1 MHYLSAL
8 AAAQPAEIRERRLAA
23 EQAYGGI
30 LSRLG
35 APGTYDGAPAA
46 AAPGAPEA
54 PAAPLSGKERKQWI
68 RQRTKELRRQGVFKP
83 GTAAKAEALRR
94 EETGGFVTSKVMD
107 PAARKIDVRYTKP
120 SELQDVRK
128 IDPESYMVQMEGSA
142 QFRIAS
148 RLTAEAEQLVARK
161 GELWNELVNFQQLP
175 IIEAAAMMQREN
187 AENIRRAMARGG
199 AARRDA
205 FAAVQQM
212 RAQERINGEKV
223 RALAAHRIELDQWAR
238 DNARTQLEWNQNW
251 AANQAGVRESYN
263 NAMDRASELMVS
275 SALPVMFAS
284 KQEAA
289 RFRQQAHEQNRNKVM
304 RWVNGVVGVA
314 TMGAGIAGGL
324 GMAGPLAAAG
334 ANIFGQI
341 MPKQQMDEITE
352 AGKRHAGGLVGAGA
366 GILGLIKPQTGV

>member
-1 MHYLSAL
+1 
-8 AAAQPAEIRERRLAA
+8 
-23 EQAYGGI
+23 
-30 LSRLG
+30 
-35 APGTYDGAPAA
+35 
-46 AAPGAPEA
+46 
-54 PAAPLSGKERKQWI
+54 
-68 RQRTKELRRQGVFKP
+68 
-83 GTAAKAEALRR
+83 
-94 EETGGFVTSKVMD
+94 MD

-128 IDPESYMVQMEGSA
+128 IDPESYMAQMEGSA

-187 AENIRRAMARGG
+187 AENIRRAMA
-199 AARRDA
+199 
-205 FAAVQQM
+205 
-212 RAQERINGEKV
+212 

-304 RWVNGVVGVA
+304 RWVNGVVGGYNGRWYCWWPRYGW
-314 TMGAGIAGGL
+314 TTRGG
-324 GMAGPLAAAG
+324 G
-334 ANIFGQI
+334 
-341 MPKQQMDEITE
+341 
-352 AGKRHAGGLVGAGA
+352 R
-366 GILGLIKPQTGV
+366 

>member
-1 MHYLSAL
+1 MPSGKREAAAMHYLSAL

-30 LSRLG
+30 LSR
-35 APGTYDGAPAA
+35 PYDGAPAA

-128 IDPESYMVQMEGSA
+128 IDPESYMAQMEGSA

-205 FAAVQQM
+205 FAAVQ
-212 RAQERINGEKV
+212 R
-223 RALAAHRIELDQWAR
+223 LWLHIE
-238 DNARTQLEWNQNW
+238 
-251 AANQAGVRESYN
+251 
-263 NAMDRASELMVS
+263 
-275 SALPVMFAS
+275 
-284 KQEAA
+284 
-289 RFRQQAHEQNRNKVM
+289 
-304 RWVNGVVGVA
+304 
-314 TMGAGIAGGL
+314 
-324 GMAGPLAAAG
+324 
-334 ANIFGQI
+334 
-341 MPKQQMDEITE
+341 
-352 AGKRHAGGLVGAGA
+352 
-366 GILGLIKPQTGV
+366 